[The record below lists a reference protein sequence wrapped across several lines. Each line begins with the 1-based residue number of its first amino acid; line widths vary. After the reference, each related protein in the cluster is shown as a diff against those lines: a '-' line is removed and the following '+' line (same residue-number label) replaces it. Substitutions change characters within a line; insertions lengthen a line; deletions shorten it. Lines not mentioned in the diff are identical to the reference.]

1 MGVKNEL
8 PDMQL
13 IQNVREGDL
22 SSFGVL
28 MSKHKEKV
36 ASVILSMLGDEDA
49 TEDVGQEVFIRFYK
63 TIDKF
68 KGDSQLST
76 YLTRIAINL
85 SINEIKRRKKRDFVS
100 FDVLYSTEGS
110 DPSDRVNSPENR
122 DLKEI
127 LESAIQTLDS
137 KYRKVV
143 VLRLVNGYSTKE
155 TAEILNIPLG
165 TVLSRLARGQKKLQV
180 MLKPYFDED
189 IIDKDPR

>member
-1 MGVKNEL
+1 
-8 PDMQL
+8 MQL
-13 IQNVREGDL
+13 IQNVREGDI
-22 SSFGVL
+22 SSFGAL
-28 MSKHKEKV
+28 MLRHKAKV
-36 ASVILSMLGDEDA
+36 ASVIMGMLGDEDA

-100 FDVLYSTEGS
+100 FDDLYSTEGS

-180 MLKPYFDED
+180 MLKPYFDEE
-189 IIDKDPR
+189 IIDKNPR